1 MLSLPYWAIR
11 ALTAFFR
18 VSVIDF
24 IAGSLSLNK
33 LLYQFIK
40 PTQSIFWEWDKES
53 SSFFSS
59 PLGEVSLIIFLFF
72 SFLSIYFYFTFT
84 LFIIAMI
91 N

>member
-40 PTQSIFWEWDKES
+40 PTQSIFWEWDKEC

-59 PLGEVSLIIFLFF
+59 PLGEVSLLFSF

>member
-11 ALTAFFR
+11 AFTAFFR

-59 PLGEVSLIIFLFF
+59 PLGEVSLLFSFSFLFF
-72 SFLSIYFYFTFT
+72 LFTFT
-84 LFIIAMI
+84 LLLLCSLSL
-91 N
+91 